1 MSFTIAAR
9 GALGAGVLLSSSAFA
24 AGGHFVVDDTGVTET
39 GRLALESWYSRAS
52 AGNDE
57 RAAVLAYGIAPGG
70 ELALEGGRERVDGTK
85 ADRIGATG
93 KWNLADAALEG
104 LGVAVVGGVFF
115 DADRDRFQEA
125 EVFFPVD
132 VPLGDGRAMFRY
144 NLGWSHQRD
153 ADDRNVAAW
162 GFGGEVAL
170 LSRLDLLAEIYG
182 DQRDSTEVQTGL
194 RLHLAENVTLDA
206 GYGRERRDRD
216 KDWWTVG
223 LAATF

>member
-9 GALGAGVLLSSSAFA
+9 GALVVGALLPGSALA
-24 AGGHFVVDDTGVTET
+24 AGGHFVVDDTEVTET

-57 RAAVLAYGIAPGG
+57 RSAELAYGIAPGG
-70 ELALEGGRERVDGTK
+70 EFGFEGGRERVDGED
-85 ADRIGATG
+85 ADRLGATG
-93 KWNLADAALEG
+93 KWNLADAATEG

-115 DADRDRFQEA
+115 DTDRDRFQEA
-125 EVFFPVD
+125 ELFFPVD
-132 VPLGDGRAMFRY
+132 VPLGDGRAVFRY
-144 NLGWSHQRD
+144 KLGWSHQRH
-153 ADDRNVAAW
+153 ADDRDVATW

-170 LSRLDLLAEIYG
+170 LSRLDLIAEIHG

-194 RLHLAENVTLDA
+194 RLHLADRMTLDT
-206 GYGRERRDRD
+206 GYGRERRDSD
-216 KDWWTVG
+216 EDWWTVG

>member
-1 MSFTIAAR
+1 MSFPSAVR
-9 GALGAGVLLSSSAFA
+9 SALVTTALLPGGVLA
-24 AGGHFVVDDTGVTET
+24 AGGHFVVDDTEVTET
-39 GRLALESWYSRAS
+39 GGLALESWYSRAS

-70 ELALEGGRERVDGTK
+70 ELALEGGRERVDGAD
-85 ADRIGATG
+85 ADRLGVTG
-93 KWNLADAALEG
+93 KWNLADAAAEG

-115 DADRDRFQEA
+115 DGERDRFQEA
-125 EVFFPVD
+125 ELFFPVD
-132 VPLGDGRAMFRY
+132 VPLGDGRAVFRY

-153 ADDRNVAAW
+153 ADDRDVATW

-170 LSRLDLLAEIYG
+170 LSRLDLIAEIYG
-182 DQRDSTEVQTGL
+182 DQRDSTEVQAGL
-194 RLHLAENVTLDA
+194 RLHLADRVTMDA

-216 KDWWTVG
+216 EDWWTVG